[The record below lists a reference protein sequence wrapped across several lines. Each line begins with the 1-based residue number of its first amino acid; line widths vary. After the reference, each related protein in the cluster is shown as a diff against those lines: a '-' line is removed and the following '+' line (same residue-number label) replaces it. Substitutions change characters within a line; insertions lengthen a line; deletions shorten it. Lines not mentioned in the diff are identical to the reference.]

1 MGQAKI
7 EKGLTERQRNR
18 RLRILETA
26 RSLLTAR
33 GYDALTMRD
42 LAAES
47 EVALKTLYR
56 IYGDKDD
63 LLRTAIQEQYRVE
76 YEALD
81 EDVEHSG
88 LDRVFFIAES
98 MSVRVLDE
106 ASYIKALA
114 RMTSSEAI
122 LDTLRELRTTTY
134 AKGLDQMRAQGAL
147 EEFVDTRFLASLLG
161 LHISALFRLWAN
173 GGLESHELVDRVRL
187 EIAFVLAPFA
197 TGASFERLRK
207 LSKRIHGKITE
218 QSPSST
224 AEL

>member
-1 MGQAKI
+1 MGKAKI
-7 EKGLTERQRNR
+7 DKELTERQRNR
-18 RLRILETA
+18 RARILETA
-26 RSLLTAR
+26 RSLLTER

-56 IYGDKDD
+56 IYGDKDA

-76 YEALD
+76 YETLD
-81 EDVEHSG
+81 EDDQHFG
-88 LDRVFFIAES
+88 LDRVFFIAEA
-98 MSVRVLDE
+98 MSARVLDE

-122 LDTLRELRTTTY
+122 LDPLRELRTTTY
-134 AKGLDQMRAQGAL
+134 ARGLDQMGTQGAL

-187 EIAFVLAPFA
+187 EIACVLSPFA
-197 TGASFERLRK
+197 TGASSERLRE
-207 LSKRIHGKITE
+207 LSKRIHDKIAE
-218 QSPSST
+218 QRLSLT
-224 AEL
+224 AKS